1 MYIVSDKTTV
11 ATYPNRIRAQPFTKR
26 HHCQWL
32 PCMHYLQAEFL
43 ILTCYQQLHD
53 RSSLT
58 EDCKCLQEAP
68 APPVQQST
76 LHPSQTKQR
85 DLQLLK
91 SFRVPEKKSFIA
103 CLTSIAPLHKM
114 IARHFYLYSL
124 TSWASSTMK
133 LAMEILFRCS
143 PSLARIAKV
152 LVSISS

>member
-91 SFRVPEKKSFIA
+91 SFRVPEKKIVY
-103 CLTSIAPLHKM
+103 CLPHFDCSTTQNDRKAFLLVFFNKLGQFNHEVGDGNLVPL
-114 IARHFYLYSL
+114 
-124 TSWASSTMK
+124 
-133 LAMEILFRCS
+133 LAFPGTNS
-143 PSLARIAKV
+143 
-152 LVSISS
+152 